1 MIFSKKQE
9 VRDPFTVEE
18 CQSCKK
24 QSKRKFKEGDYLF
37 KESTNCHSCQGKTI
51 VVKIFG
57 EIIKEK

>member
-1 MIFSKKQE
+1 MIFSKKE
-9 VRDPFTVEE
+9 EIRDPFTVEE

-24 QSKRKFKEGDYLF
+24 QSKRKFKEGDCIF
-37 KESTNCHSCQGKTI
+37 AESSICNSCQGKSI

>member
-1 MIFSKKQE
+1 MIFSKKE
-9 VRDPFTVEE
+9 EIRDSFTVEE

-37 KESTNCHSCQGKTI
+37 KESSTCNSCQSKTI

-57 EIIKEK
+57 EIIKE